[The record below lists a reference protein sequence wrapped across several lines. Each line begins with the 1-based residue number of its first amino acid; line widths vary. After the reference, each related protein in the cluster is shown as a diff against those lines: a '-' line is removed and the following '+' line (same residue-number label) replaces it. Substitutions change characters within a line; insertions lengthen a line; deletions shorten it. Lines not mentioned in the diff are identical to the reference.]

1 MSRFCICCLTELKP
15 DDVIIDSYPMH
26 QSCYINFLNNKTKS
40 LFRKYNSISELND
53 EEIDII
59 KKVSKYYDKI
69 YCKYSDNIKGDSG
82 EIVSR
87 TKGFFNDL
95 IKVHGKLTEEE
106 FDGILKVLIINIWN
120 EFIDNFE
127 KSDPSSLVQEYS
139 LASSNILALMYF
151 GLVEISEFLF
161 K

>member
-1 MSRFCICCLTELKP
+1 MLFGLKCL
-15 DDVIIDSYPMH
+15 IYSH
-26 QSCYINFLNNKTKS
+26 Q
-40 LFRKYNSISELND
+40 KYNSILELND
-53 EEIDII
+53 GEIDVI

-69 YCKYSDNIKGDSG
+69 YCKRSDVIKGDSE

-87 TKGFFNDL
+87 TKGFFNDF

-120 EFIDNFE
+120 EFINKLE
-127 KSDPSSLVQEYS
+127 ESDSAEFAEEYK
-139 LASSNILALMYF
+139 LATSNILFLMYF

>member
-1 MSRFCICCLTELKP
+1 MIKFIVSVR
-15 DDVIIDSYPMH
+15 II
-26 QSCYINFLNNKTKS
+26 L
-40 LFRKYNSISELND
+40 R
-53 EEIDII
+53 
-59 KKVSKYYDKI
+59 
-69 YCKYSDNIKGDSG
+69 GDSG

-127 KSDPSSLVQEYS
+127 KSDPSSLVQEYT